1 MFLGPTWPFQWGNL
15 NKSKQDLQLKRFLL
29 IELRL
34 TAMISIQLV
43 IWFISHFA
51 IKYRMKRKLN
61 TKLLRVDPARISS
74 FPVDFR
80 GFFYS
85 ENVTIHSLLL
95 CNSIEKRLLAILAIL
110 LRFFALC
117 IRKWSIREM
126 LDSFWRM
133 SRCWRFSGLQLIRD
147 SWVIWFFQIF
157 RMSVDS
163 SEISRDGVDGPMF
176 YLFTWQCIS
185 PWSYKK

>member
-51 IKYRMKRKLN
+51 IKYRMNRKLN

-95 CNSIEKRLLAILAIL
+95 CISIEKRLLAILAIL
-110 LRFFALC
+110 LRFFAY

-126 LDSFWRM
+126 FGFFLKVVQMLESLGIATYPRLLGDLVFSDFSDVCGFFWD
-133 SRCWRFSGLQLIRD
+133 F
-147 SWVIWFFQIF
+147 
-157 RMSVDS
+157 
-163 SEISRDGVDGPMF
+163 
-176 YLFTWQCIS
+176 
-185 PWSYKK
+185 